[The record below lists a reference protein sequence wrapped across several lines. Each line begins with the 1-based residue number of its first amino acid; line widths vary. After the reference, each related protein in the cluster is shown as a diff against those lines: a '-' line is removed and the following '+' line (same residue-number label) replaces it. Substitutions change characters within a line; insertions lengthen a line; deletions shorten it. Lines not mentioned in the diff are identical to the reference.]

1 MIGFQVFEWLVCLV
15 EVLTGI
21 LINASVSAN
30 KIYWKKSLCASGIA
44 AAIAWG
50 LNQYQ
55 LFSFI
60 TTIVG
65 IMGIAV
71 SSIIIYQIKWKE
83 AVLVSSAY
91 LLLIYIIDCLCI
103 SILAV
108 LFQNKDFAKVITNTY
123 SFFRVVVVVVSK
135 SMLCIICWI
144 LNKKVLRNI
153 RMYSWKTWMGVTIIS
168 LCIYYLSMS
177 TFYQADK
184 RTLIIWGLIL
194 FLLFLGSFSLVQYVR
209 NIRRENELKLME
221 ERNRLIAENSRIMIQ
236 NYRDNQMFYHDLK
249 NQHLVIKNYLKNGQ
263 YEKAAEYMGAI
274 KIKEQETAL
283 NSWTG
288 IETLDILFACKKK
301 DAEKD
306 GIMVTIISDPIQLKM
321 TEIELISLFGN
332 LLDNGIEACRKNE
345 AEKRWIRL
353 ALRKVNEIFIF
364 KISNPFAEIP
374 CTEKGELISQKKKG
388 IHGLGMKSV
397 ESIVKKYE
405 GVMEIEYQQD
415 IFSVIISFFD

>member
-1 MIGFQVFEWLVCLV
+1 MIGFQVFEWFVCFV
-15 EVLTGI
+15 EVLIGI
-21 LINASVSAN
+21 LVNSAVSAN
-30 KIYWKKSLCASGIA
+30 RIHWKKSLLASAIA

-50 LNQYQ
+50 LNQYR

-65 IMGIAV
+65 IMEIAV
-71 SSIIIYQIKWKE
+71 SSIIIYRINWKE
-83 AVLVSSAY
+83 AAVVSSAY
-91 LLLIYIIDCLCI
+91 LLLIYTIDCLSI

-108 LFQNKDFAKVITNTY
+108 FFQNKDFAKLITNTY
-123 SFFRVVVVVVSK
+123 SFFRVEVAVVSK
-135 SMLCIICWI
+135 SMLCMVCWI
-144 LNKKVLRNI
+144 LNEKVFKNVRI
-153 RMYSWKTWMGVTIIS
+153 HSWKTWMGVTITA
-168 LCIYYLSMS
+168 LCISYLSMS

-184 RTLIIWGLIL
+184 STLIIWGLIL

-209 NIRRENELKLME
+209 NIKRENELKFME
-221 ERNRLIAENSRIMIQ
+221 ERNRLATENSRIMIQ
-236 NYRDNQMFYHDLK
+236 NYHDNQMFYHDLK
-249 NQHLVIKNYLKNGQ
+249 NQYLVIENYLKNGQ

-288 IETLDILFACKKK
+288 IETLDILLSCKKK
-301 DAEKD
+301 GAEKE
-306 GIMVTIISDPIQLKM
+306 GIMVTIISEPVPLKM

-332 LLDNGIEACRKNE
+332 LLDNGIEACRKNGT
-345 AEKRWIRL
+345 EKRWIRL
-353 ALRKVNEIFIF
+353 ALRKINGIVII
-364 KISNPFAEIP
+364 KISNPSAEAP
-374 CTEKGELISQKKKG
+374 RTEKGELISQKKKG